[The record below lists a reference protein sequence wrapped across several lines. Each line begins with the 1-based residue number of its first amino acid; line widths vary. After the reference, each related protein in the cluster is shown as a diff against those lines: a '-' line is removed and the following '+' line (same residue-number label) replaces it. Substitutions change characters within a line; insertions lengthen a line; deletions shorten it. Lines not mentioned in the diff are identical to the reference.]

1 MSWKYTDE
9 YYREYTR
16 KTWDESAAN
25 WLNWM
30 DLLRPVGEHLV
41 QRLHLRPGM
50 KVLDI
55 GTGTGEPALTL
66 AKKVAPSGHVTGV
79 DLSEK
84 MIEIAQQIALRV
96 RVSNATFSVMDAER
110 LTFADDSFNLVVSRF
125 GFQIFTNP
133 DVAAKEAYREVKAGG
148 EIGVT
153 VWSTGD
159 KVPAL
164 HVLVGAMLEFAEPDE
179 TGYLPTPY
187 ELGGPGEMV
196 KFLRKVGFLR
206 AKEERV
212 TEEFRFRDEDEY
224 FRLLLDSTPLGHS
237 LKEEDRDVQEKILH
251 KAKENLQRWKTKKGF
266 LLPAEIVIVTARK

>member
-16 KTWDESAAN
+16 TTWNDAAEN

-30 DLLRPVGEHLV
+30 ALLKPAGEDLIR
-41 QRLHLRPGM
+41 RLHLGAGL
-50 KVLDI
+50 KVLDL

-66 AKKVAPSGHVTGV
+66 ADIVGPLGHVTGV

-84 MIEIAQQIALRV
+84 MIQLSREITSKRGMT
-96 RVSNATFSVMDAER
+96 NTTFSVMDAEK
-110 LTFADDSFNLVVSRF
+110 LTFAANTFDLVVSRF

-133 DVAAKEAYREVKAGG
+133 DVAAGEAFRVLRPGG

-159 KVPAL
+159 KVPLL
-164 HVLVGAMLEFAEPDE
+164 HALVGPMLEHAEPDE

-187 ELGGPGEMV
+187 EMGGDGELV
-196 KFLRKVGFLR
+196 KFFRKVGFR
-206 AKEERV
+206 EAREERV
-212 TEEFRFRDEDEY
+212 TEEFHFKDEEEY
-224 FRLLLDSTPLGHS
+224 FSLVLNSTPFGHS
-237 LKEEDRDVQEKILH
+237 LSEEDPYVQKEVLR
-251 KAKENLQRWKTKKGF
+251 KARSNLQGWKTRSGIT
-266 LLPAEIVIVTARK
+266 LPAEIVIVTAKK

>member
-16 KTWDESAAN
+16 TTWNEKATG

-30 DLLRPVGEHLV
+30 NLLTPVGKHLMD
-41 QRLHLRPGM
+41 RLHIRPGL

-66 AKKVAPSGHVTGV
+66 ARRVAPSGHVTGV
-79 DLSEK
+79 DLSER
-84 MIEIAQQIALRV
+84 MIEIAQQIASRHT
-96 RVSNATFSVMDAER
+96 VSNASFVVMDAEK
-110 LTFADDSFNLVVSRF
+110 LIFPDGNFDLVVSRF

-133 DVAAKEAYREVKAGG
+133 DTAAKEAHRVLRPGG

-159 KVPAL
+159 RVPAL
-164 HVLVGAMLEFAEPDE
+164 HALVGAMLEFAEPDE

-196 KFLRKVGFLR
+196 RFLLEAGFR
-206 AKEERV
+206 EAREERV
-212 TEEFRFRDEDEY
+212 TELFHFKDEEEY
-224 FRLLLDSTPLGHS
+224 FRLLLDSTPFGHS
-237 LKEEDRDVQEKILH
+237 LSEEDPEVQEKILR
-251 KAKENLQRWKTKKGF
+251 KARSNLQAWKTTSGIT
-266 LLPAEIVIVTARK
+266 LPAEIVIVTANK

>member
-16 KTWDESAAN
+16 TTWNEAAEN

-30 DLLRPVGEHLV
+30 GLLKPVGEHLIR
-41 QRLHLRPGM
+41 RLHVRRGLR
-50 KVLDI
+50 VLDL

-66 AKKVAPSGHVTGV
+66 SAMVGPSGHVTGV

-84 MIEIAQQIALRV
+84 MIQLSSEIASKRGMT
-96 RVSNATFSVMDAER
+96 NTTFSVMDAEK
-110 LTFADDSFNLVVSRF
+110 LTFAANAFDLVVSRF

-133 DVAAKEAYREVKAGG
+133 DVAAGQAYRVLKPGG

-164 HVLVGAMLEFAEPDE
+164 HALVGPMLEHAEPDE

-187 ELGGPGEMV
+187 EMGGNGELV
-196 KFLRKVGFLR
+196 KFLRKVGFR
-206 AKEERV
+206 EAREERV
-212 TEEFRFRDEDEY
+212 TEKFRFKDEEEY
-224 FRLLLDSTPLGHS
+224 FSIVLNSTPFGHS
-237 LKEEDRDVQEKILH
+237 LSEEDPDVQKKVLRQ
-251 KAKENLQRWKTKKGF
+251 ARSNLQAWKTSSGIT
-266 LLPAEIVIVTARK
+266 LPAEIVIVTAKK